1 MKLRNLPLGSKI
13 QTRRGRGTLRY
24 TGGEFCRLSFARQK
38 TLKVNPGM
46 PVRLR
51 SNGVYVIGA
60 EIV

>member
-13 QTRRGRGTLRY
+13 QTDRGRAALRY
-24 TGGEFCRLSFARQK
+24 MGKNFCRLSFGRYK

-46 PVRLR
+46 PVQLR